1 MMKSRQMGRPGN
13 KAIKEVIILHH
24 ATIGT
29 GGQVSL
35 GSKIIKVHD
44 YQYKGC
50 QSTGPVQWSSPITS
64 ALYCL
69 PAELAY
75 PMTLSTWHCHKIIM
89 LLHVLLANC
98 GIKVYSG

>member
-50 QSTGPVQWSSPITS
+50 QSTGPVQ
-64 ALYCL
+64 Y
-69 PAELAY
+69 
-75 PMTLSTWHCHKIIM
+75 
-89 LLHVLLANC
+89 
-98 GIKVYSG
+98 